1 MHHQFQEE
9 VRRALTKYALVP
21 VLLLAFLGSL
31 LICFSWHH
39 YIVMRNE
46 ASRQTA
52 AEVLTG
58 ILTDYEQRADR
69 VAERLADGPQPLA
82 SLGAPSPLRTEL
94 YAYLYHEVNITHD
107 ATQFFLL
114 DRSCRVLFGSR
125 HTLPAAL
132 TPLSET
138 WGIVRRLKEQPTRAQ
153 AEFLTHPGAA
163 SRDLLV
169 GRAIVQD
176 GALAGYMLFV
186 VPGEYLT
193 HSITS
198 PHLYFLLA
206 DDFQNGVLATGGG
219 PFTTR
224 FGKVA
229 DVVAAASSK
238 RITYQK
244 GEYYI
249 SQQPLPQGCTLYAIT
264 PVTDLLLRY
273 LIGAGLLLAIALIM
287 VPIIL
292 CSVGQESARRA
303 KAVDELVEAFAR
315 AKRGDLSAQLT
326 VRRGSQL
333 EVVTEA
339 YNHMT
344 HSLRALMQQHEAETR
359 ATVISEV
366 RQLESQFQPHFLFNT
381 LENIKFM
388 IKLDPDA
395 AMQMI
400 QALSSLLRYSIRT
413 DVRQVTVDEDLAY
426 THNYLKIQQYRFG
439 SRLRYEE
446 DIARAARCAAIPKLL
461 FQPVLENAIRYGSD
475 DDGNISIRLTVR
487 RDGALLRVT
496 IEDQGKGLG
505 AAKLAEM
512 RALLKSRNASSRHTG
527 LYNVHRR
534 IQLMYGEAYGLAI
547 ACPETGGT
555 RVTLTLPAVR
565 KEEMEECSP

>member
-1 MHHQFQEE
+1 
-9 VRRALTKYALVP
+9 
-21 VLLLAFLGSL
+21 
-31 LICFSWHH
+31 
-39 YIVMRNE
+39 MRNE

-138 WGIVRRLKEQPTRAQ
+138 WGIVRRLKEQPARAQ

-206 DDFQNGVLATGGG
+206 DAFQNGVLATGGG

-244 GEYYI
+244 DEYYI
-249 SQQPLPQGCTLYAIT
+249 TQQPLPQGCTLYAIT

-475 DDGNISIRLTVR
+475 DDGNISVRLTVR